1 MRRSENLVII
11 ESDRIKIIEPKKPV
25 RYLFFMILS
34 IAGLQGFFS
43 LLKYIETAE
52 TGHLFIASFMIS
64 LFVLAMLK
72 ELFFVSY
79 QKEIAINEVSNLKIM
94 PILFG
99 RGMVFLEIKFR
110 NKIRQVLLEKGK
122 AYKIMEEL
130 NPLFPANDTN

>member
-1 MRRSENLVII
+1 
-11 ESDRIKIIEPKKPV
+11 
-25 RYLFFMILS
+25 
-34 IAGLQGFFS
+34 
-43 LLKYIETAE
+43 
-52 TGHLFIASFMIS
+52 
-64 LFVLAMLK
+64 
-72 ELFFVSY
+72 SY

-130 NPLFPANDTN
+130 NPLFPANDTNG